1 MARKRKKVTNSTGP
15 EDVWARDREF
25 QSGFYGEDDE
35 YEYKQKNANHGK
47 QVDESKFEPAGA
59 KEKEKEK
66 EEEEKEP
73 KTDAD
78 GYIYQDDPAKTLN
91 SISLYFKEMGEI
103 PLITQDVE
111 VSLSKRIRDGEGR
124 MREALFEHEY
134 FLSRFCDSLADA
146 ELTKAGLSGYFKI
159 RDKDDEEADGD
170 TLADMRQRVGFIKA
184 LWVSLQKRFDK
195 IAATTDPK
203 VIENQERLAEG
214 EWRKLRYHFGRSVI
228 QEDFIKTILGE
239 YQRYRTS
246 IDDANVRRQQILD
259 ELAEV
264 KDEERKAFL
273 ERRIVGADRA
283 IRNMFVRVRDSEETF
298 FKFYDDIFV
307 LDAEIRDARNK
318 LMQANLRLV
327 ISIAKRY
334 IGRGLPLSD
343 LIQEGNLGLMK
354 AVERFDFTKGYKFS
368 TYATWW
374 IRQAI
379 TRAIANKA
387 RTIRIPVHMLDIINN
402 IITVQRNLHVSLGR
416 EPTLEEVAAEM
427 DMTVEKIKSI
437 KKLVRDP
444 ISLDEPIHNGDENT
458 IAYFVPDQT
467 TENPSEATETQS
479 LSDTTLRL
487 LRTLTKR
494 EATIVKMR
502 FGIGGYS
509 EHTLEE
515 IGRHFKLSRER
526 IRQIEAEAL
535 RKLRSPVKIRMIR
548 EFIDE

>member
-1 MARKRKKVTNSTGP
+1 MARKKGKKKKDMLDDLLA
-15 EDVWARDREF
+15 DVFEEE
-25 QSGFYGEDDE
+25 GGYEDDE
-35 YEYKQKNANHGK
+35 
-47 QVDESKFEPAGA
+47 P
-59 KEKEKEK
+59 
-66 EEEEKEP
+66 EEEDDEGELSGDIKLDEDEEP
-73 KTDAD
+73 E
-78 GYIYQDDPAKTLN
+78 DDDFASDEYLYEEDPQKVLN

-103 PLITQDVE
+103 PLITQEVE
-111 VSLSKRIRDGEGR
+111 VSLSRRIRDGEKK
-124 MREALFEHEY
+124 MRAVLFAHRY
-134 FLSRFCDSLADA
+134 FLSRFCDELATS
-146 ELTKAGLSGYFKI
+146 ELTKAGLGGFFKI
-159 RDKDDEEADGD
+159 RDKDDHEAMGD
-170 TLADMRQRVGFIKA
+170 ALPEIRQRVGFIKA
-184 LWVSLQKRFDK
+184 LWESLQRRKEK
-195 IAATTDPK
+195 IEYSEDP
-203 VIENQERLAEG
+203 EFTRSQGRLADT
-214 EWRKLRYHFGRSVI
+214 EWRKILHHVTRSAI
-228 QEDFIKTILGE
+228 QEDFVKKILGE
-239 YQRYRTS
+239 LEKHRAMAHEILAKAEILQQTARKERGKGEKEL
-246 IDDANVRRQQILD
+246 IARR
-259 ELAEV
+259 LAGAARSLNNIY
-264 KDEERKAFL
+264 ERVYDGQETF
-273 ERRIVGADRA
+273 
-283 IRNMFVRVRDSEETF
+283 ETF
-298 FKFYDDIFV
+298 FTSVFT
-307 LDAEIRDARNK
+307 LDHEIRIARNE

-416 EPTLEEVAAEM
+416 EPTLDEVSIEM
-427 DMTVEKIKSI
+427 NMSVEKIKSI

-479 LSDTTLRL
+479 LSDTTTRL
-487 LRTLTKR
+487 LGTLTKR

-502 FGIGGYS
+502 FGIGGFS

-515 IGRHFKLSRER
+515 IGKHFKLSRER

-535 RKLRSPVKIRMIR
+535 RKLRSPVKSRMLK
-548 EFIDE
+548 EFIEE